1 MKISNFLRKIKK
13 QKQLEIVKPS
23 EEIMQSYLENSKSYI
38 SSAKM
43 LFKVGKLKEPT
54 QLVYFS
60 IYYSLLGLL
69 FKIGIKSEN
78 HLASAILLKEIF
90 DIDNSFILDFRKR
103 RIETYYPDFE
113 IEKKALK
120 KLIQDAEE
128 FNEVLFDFISKITKE
143 NIKIY
148 QNKLKDVLT

>member
-1 MKISNFLRKIKK
+1 M
-13 QKQLEIVKPS
+13 
-23 EEIMQSYLENSKSYI
+23 
-38 SSAKM
+38 
-43 LFKVGKLKEPT
+43 
-54 QLVYFS
+54 
-60 IYYSLLGLL
+60 